1 MYIYVQSYISG
12 PHRQILFI
20 DFAYGSL
27 FHALFKNIIR
37 FIFFVIFLLLA
48 YSLLRNYNGGV
59 ITGQVQ
65 LSSVKLKLRHPVS
78 NSLQEVFILQ
88 EIW

>member
-20 DFAYGSL
+20 DYAFGSS
-27 FHALFKNIIR
+27 FHTCFKNIIR

-48 YSLLRNYNGGV
+48 YPLLRNYNGGV

-65 LSSVKLKLRHPVS
+65 LSSVELQLRHPVL

-88 EIW
+88 ELW

>member
-27 FHALFKNIIR
+27 FHALFKNII
-37 FIFFVIFLLLA
+37 IFFVIFLLLA

-65 LSSVKLKLRHPVS
+65 LSSVELKLRHPGS
-78 NSLQEVFILQ
+78 NLLQEVFILQ
-88 EIW
+88 ELW

>member
-20 DFAYGSL
+20 DYTYGTS
-27 FHALFKNIIR
+27 FHACFKNIIR

-48 YSLLRNYNGGV
+48 YPLLRNYNEGV
-59 ITGQVQ
+59 IFGQVQ
-65 LSSVKLKLRHPVS
+65 LSSVELKLRHPVS
-78 NSLQEVFILQ
+78 NS
-88 EIW
+88 